1 MDTTERPRPQCTAPQ
16 FRISLTNLV
25 DCLGVFSQSLV
36 NESPLILSYRAAG
49 DPLEMRRG
57 RTTSAPPPTHAI
69 GHSPLRA
76 FFVDLEPRSDRACRW
91 TPGQPDPEQCAECQA
106 LAGCRRLTI
115 ERCAQSR
122 QSTSVRYR
130 HVISALLRPTSHTG
144 RCANHVRPRHCC
156 NPVAEDAT
164 TSAVTYEQTT
174 VSKAIIRSS
183 VLRDA
188 LMEVDWSDTTACGR
202 LSLSPLS
209 PHFELSVDYAT
220 GLGYKARDIPAPSLV
235 RLKTVGSSLK
245 TVVSLLY
252 RQVTFPQDAPFFAHF
267 DCSSTQSNRC
277 AGVLFDAPHSR
288 SSLPAGPA
296 RDRSLMARLGVA

>member
-76 FFVDLEPRSDRACRW
+76 FFVDLEPRFDRACRW

-144 RCANHVRPRHCC
+144 YCSNHVRPRHCC

-220 GLGYKARDIPAPSLV
+220 GLGYKARDIPASHWFDSKLSVPPSKPLFPHCTA
-235 RLKTVGSSLK
+235 RSPFRKTRRSSHIS
-245 TVVSLLY
+245 T
-252 RQVTFPQDAPFFAHF
+252 APAR
-267 DCSSTQSNRC
+267 NPI
-277 AGVLFDAPHSR
+277 GVLVSCSTPRTPAPAC
-288 SSLPAGPA
+288 LPALPA
-296 RDRSLMARLGVA
+296 IEV